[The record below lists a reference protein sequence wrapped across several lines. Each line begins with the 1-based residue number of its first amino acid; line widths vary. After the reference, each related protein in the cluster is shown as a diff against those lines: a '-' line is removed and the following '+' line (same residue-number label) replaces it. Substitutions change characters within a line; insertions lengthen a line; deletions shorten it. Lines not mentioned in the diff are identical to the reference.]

1 MSIYH
6 ETNQCPLE
14 EKRGEDKFVAF
25 SDQLGLKNELIFTAN
40 QVCLS
45 GTIQIFLE
53 LARSLVSSRLDRR
66 TTKSLS

>member
-14 EKRGEDKFVAF
+14 ENRGQEKFVAF
-25 SDQLGLKNELIFTAN
+25 SDQLGLKNELLVASN
-40 QVCLS
+40 QVGLS
-45 GTIQIFLE
+45 GTIQIFLV

>member
-6 ETNQCPLE
+6 EINKCPLE
-14 EKRGEDKFVAF
+14 EKRGQEKFVAF
-25 SDQLGLKNELIFTAN
+25 SDQLGLKNELLVASN
-40 QVCLS
+40 QVGKVVLS
-45 GTIQIFLE
+45 QIFLV